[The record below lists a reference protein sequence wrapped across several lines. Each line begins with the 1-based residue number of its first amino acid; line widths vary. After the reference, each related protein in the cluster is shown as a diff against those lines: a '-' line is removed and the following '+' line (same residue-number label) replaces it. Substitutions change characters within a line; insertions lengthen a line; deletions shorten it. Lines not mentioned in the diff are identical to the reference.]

1 MVWQGVVMDLGR
13 AVGPKGSGYRRFG
26 VCLALLSVPACSSSD
41 SYPGP
46 APDPDRGAEV
56 QARAE
61 EVAELAAI
69 EERERAA
76 LQLERDLAL
85 AASVNGREPP
95 GLLSHEEFET
105 VLEWHCG
112 ACHNHGIVSPGIDD
126 ITPPFETVEEL
137 IKFRRLIPGD
147 AASSR
152 VVLRMQA
159 GEMPPVMAR
168 RPPVQPAILELVV
181 DFIDSLPPLAAPE
194 D

>member
-1 MVWQGVVMDLGR
+1 M
-13 AVGPKGSGYRRFG
+13 
-26 VCLALLSVPACSSSD
+26 
-41 SYPGP
+41 
-46 APDPDRGAEV
+46 E
-56 QARAE
+56 AE
-61 EVAELAAI
+61 EQAELAAI
-69 EERERAA
+69 EESERAE

-112 ACHNHGIVSPGIDD
+112 ACHNQDLGNPAIDD
-126 ITPPFETVEEL
+126 TTPQFETVEEL
-137 IKFRRLIPGD
+137 IEVGRLIPGA

-159 GEMPPVMAR
+159 GEMPPVRAR

-181 DFIDSLPPLAAPE
+181 GFINSLPPLAPPE